1 MCGIN
6 GVIEYNNHNFDKADA
21 VIHMMNERICHR
33 GPDDEG
39 VFSDGGVNLGMRRL
53 SIIDLSRG
61 SQPIYNEDRSKVIVF
76 NGEIYNY
83 KQLREQLVLK
93 GHIFSTETDTEV
105 VLHLY
110 EQYGLNCFELLD
122 GMFAFA
128 IYDKTLN
135 KVIAVR
141 DRTGEKPFYYYKNSD
156 CFIFASELKSII
168 GTGKLPKKICTK
180 ALYQYLQLTYIPAP
194 LTIFENVYKLL
205 PGHYMVLD
213 LSGEAEIK
221 SYWNVEYNCELLIND
236 YESCKKQLRE
246 AVFKSVHNRMVSD
259 VPLGAF
265 LSGGIDSSTVVGV
278 MSSISDSP
286 VDTFTIGF
294 SDKKYDESDRAS
306 LVSKKYNTNHH
317 IHFLEFDD
325 ALCELERI
333 FENMDEPFADSS
345 AIPTYMVSKYAKQ
358 YVSVVLTGDSGDELF
373 GGYSKYLIGYYSQL
387 YNKIPE
393 VLRKNV
399 IEKAVYSMPDT
410 TILTRKIRKVIS
422 NAENDVFTQRKNLM
436 CLGFKQNELELLLK
450 ERAQLDNSLDI
461 IGEYYNTYIERADE
475 ISCALYTD
483 FKVVLEG
490 DMFPKV
496 DRMSMLNSLETRI
509 PFLSKEIIELAAKIP
524 SQFKIDRTNQKI
536 ILKDAFSDIIPKE
549 LQNAPKR
556 GFSVPIA
563 EWLKNELKSDLLK
576 TLSKEK
582 IIEQGLFSYDYIKEL
597 LDEHFSNKADRSS
610 VIWSLYVFEKW
621 YDRYFV

>member
-1 MCGIN
+1 M
-6 GVIEYNNHNFDKADA
+6 
-21 VIHMMNERICHR
+21 
-33 GPDDEG
+33 
-39 VFSDGGVNLGMRRL
+39 
-53 SIIDLSRG
+53 
-61 SQPIYNEDRSKVIVF
+61 
-76 NGEIYNY
+76 
-83 KQLREQLVLK
+83 
-93 GHIFSTETDTEV
+93 
-105 VLHLY
+105 
-110 EQYGLNCFELLD
+110 
-122 GMFAFA
+122 
-128 IYDKTLN
+128 
-135 KVIAVR
+135 
-141 DRTGEKPFYYYKNSD
+141 
-156 CFIFASELKSII
+156 
-168 GTGKLPKKICTK
+168 
-180 ALYQYLQLTYIPAP
+180 YQ
-194 LTIFENVYKLL
+194 
-205 PGHYMVLD
+205 
-213 LSGEAEIK
+213 
-221 SYWNVEYNCELLIND
+221 
-236 YESCKKQLRE
+236 
-246 AVFKSVHNRMVSD
+246 
-259 VPLGAF
+259 
-265 LSGGIDSSTVVGV
+265 
-278 MSSISDSP
+278 
-286 VDTFTIGF
+286 
-294 SDKKYDESDRAS
+294 
-306 LVSKKYNTNHH
+306 KYNTNHH